1 MIKAAGYQIKNDSAA
16 VNVLN
21 FERVQNWT
29 RLNYLI
35 KPQIQNVDTRKYSDL
50 LHFNL
55 VLDRNV

>member
-1 MIKAAGYQIKNDSAA
+1 MIRAAGYQVVNDSAVA
-16 VNVLN
+16 NVIN

-29 RLNYLI
+29 RLNYFI
-35 KPQIQNVDTRKYSDL
+35 KHQIQDVNTRKYSDL

>member
-1 MIKAAGYQIKNDSAA
+1 MIRAAGCQVVNDSAA

>member
-35 KPQIQNVDTRKYSDL
+35 KPQIQNVDTRKYSD
-50 LHFNL
+50 FK
-55 VLDRNV
+55 NVKKC